1 MGLRQTEVVI
11 DCADHDTMVAF
22 WSAALG
28 GWRRRDVDDQF
39 VALLPPDDVEAGE
52 GPGPLPLLFQKVPEA
67 KVVKNRVHL
76 DFRSDDR
83 AGEVTRLVGL
93 GATVR
98 AEHCL
103 HDFCWT
109 VMADPEGNEFCVS

>member
-1 MGLRQTEVVI
+1 VSLRQTEVVI
-11 DCADHDTMVAF
+11 DCADHDVVLGF
-22 WSAALG
+22 WSAALE
-28 GWRRRDVDDQF
+28 GWRRRDVNEQF
-39 VALLPPDDVEAGE
+39 VALVPPPGAASGD
-52 GPGPLPLLFQKVPEA
+52 GPHPVPLLFQKVPEA

-83 AGEVTRLVGL
+83 TAEVARLVAL
-93 GATVR
+93 GARVR

-103 HDFCWT
+103 GDFCWT

>member
-1 MGLRQTEVVI
+1 MGIRATEVVI
-11 DCADHDTMVAF
+11 DCADHEVVVAF

-28 GWRRRDVDDQF
+28 GWRRRNVNEQF
-39 VALLPPDDVEAGE
+39 VALVPPPGLDAGA
-52 GPGPLPLLFQKVPEA
+52 GPPPLPLLFQKVPEA

-83 AGEVTRLVGL
+83 AAEIARLVGL

-103 HDFCWT
+103 DDFCWT
-109 VMADPEGNEFCVS
+109 VLADPEGNEFCVS